1 MASAFS
7 GLAPPLR
14 RLLAERGFHEPT
26 GPQAAAFPHI
36 LAGEDTLLIAPT
48 GTGKTEAA
56 LLPALHRIIVEK
68 PQPVFLLYITPLRA
82 LNRDLEERVS
92 WWASRLDVAVA
103 VRHGDTAARERSKQT
118 ARPPHVLFTTPETF
132 QILLNARVL
141 SRSLLLVRMVV
152 VDEVH
157 EMAESKRGTQLFL
170 GLSRLRRMGAEF
182 QVVGLSATVGDPEG
196 VAALLAEPG
205 KRVKV
210 VEAPVTK
217 EMELELLF
225 PEPGPDDVETAGRIY
240 AVPEV
245 VARLREISKRI
256 GGKTTLVFTNTRPT
270 AEALGSRFRLLEP
283 ETPIMVHHGSLS
295 YGSRF
300 MAEQKL
306 KSGELRAVICTS
318 SLELGIDVGRVE
330 QVIQYGSP
338 RQATRLVQ
346 RVGRS
351 GHTAG
356 GISRGVVIAQ
366 NGEDGLESLVI
377 ARRAREEGP
386 EPPEIPQ
393 RPYDV
398 LMHGL
403 AGMLVSRPRW
413 RVEEALE
420 IARGAEPYRDLA
432 REELL
437 RVLKF
442 METLELARVQM
453 DGEAFSRHGRRE
465 RLFHYFYEN
474 LSMIPET
481 KQYLVVNQE
490 DGLPVGI
497 LDEEFMTENGTPG
510 TKFVMAGSCWRIL
523 AVTEPRVAV
532 VPDDDPTGAIPSWV
546 GEEIPVPC
554 EVAQEVGA
562 VRRRLAGGAGAE
574 DLAKEYPAGPAVIRK
589 CLAESRAHMAVAP
602 LPTDRILLLER
613 WQDFTVLHAPF
624 GTRINRTLARFLAE
638 EMAARGS
645 PAAASEDPYRVV
657 LRTPGGPEAVL
668 DILRPPG
675 TDRAGVRKRL
685 EGTVRTSIVKSKYFR
700 RRFAQVAKRMGAVA
714 SGVDLSTAEIE
725 RLVPLL
731 SDTPVFDEAF
741 RETVG
746 RDLDLGRAVDVLA
759 RLASGD
765 LGLKT
770 VESEEPTPLARIAL
784 ESPKLEAVG
793 RRKGFLITA
802 LRGRLLSEPLAFV
815 CLRCGHGEEGTLRER
830 KEPECPKCKGPLAPV
845 AGGLEEA
852 LELARKKARGVVEAA
867 RLVETHG
874 LAGAMVVAS
883 RVDRADRAAV
893 LDRGRGSMDDLLDA
907 ILEAERKSLLRRFG
921 GQRVR

>member
-1 MASAFS
+1 MTSAFAA
-7 GLAPPLR
+7 LAPPLR
-14 RLLAERGFHEPT
+14 RLLAERGFREPT
-26 GPQAAAFPHI
+26 EPQAATLPDI
-36 LAGEDTLLIAPT
+36 LAGKDLLLIAPT

-56 LLPALHRIIVEK
+56 LLPALHRILVEK
-68 PQPVFLLYITPLRA
+68 PPPIFLLYITPLRA

-103 VRHGDTAARERSKQT
+103 VRHGDTPARERSKQT

-141 SRSLLLVRMVV
+141 GKSLLGVRMVV

-157 EMAESKRGTQLFL
+157 EMAESKRGTQLWL

-182 QVVGLSATVGDPEG
+182 QVVGLSATVGNPG
-196 VAALLAEPG
+196 AVAALLAGPG
-205 KRVKV
+205 RPVGV
-210 VEAPVTK
+210 VEAQVAK
-217 EMELELLF
+217 GMELELLF
-225 PEPGPDDVETAGRIY
+225 PEPGPRDMEAAGRIY

-245 VARLREISKRI
+245 AARLREVSERI
-256 GGKTTLVFTNTRPT
+256 AGRTTLVFTNTRPT
-270 AEALGSRFRLLEP
+270 AESLGSRFRLLEP
-283 ETPIMVHHGSLS
+283 ETPVMVHHGSLS
-295 YGSRF
+295 YASRF
-300 MAEQKL
+300 AAEQKL
-306 KSGELRAVICTS
+306 KSGELKAVICTS

-356 GISRGVVIAQ
+356 GTPRGVVIAQ

-386 EPPEIPQ
+386 EPPEVPGK
-393 RPYDV
+393 PYDV
-398 LMHGL
+398 LMHAL
-403 AGMLVSRPRW
+403 AGMLVHRPRW

-420 IARGAEPYRDLA
+420 IARGAAPYRDLA
-432 REELL
+432 REEML

-442 METLELARVQM
+442 METLDLARVPP
-453 DGEAFSRHGRRE
+453 DGGSFGRHGRRE

-497 LDEEFMTENGTPG
+497 LDEEFMTENGMPG

-546 GEEIPVPC
+546 GEEIPVPF

-562 VRRRLAGGAGAE
+562 VRRRLAEGAGAE
-574 DLAKEYPAGPAVIRK
+574 DLAKEYPAAPAAIRK
-589 CLAESRAHMAVAP
+589 CLAESRAHLAAAP
-602 LPTDRILLLER
+602 PPTDRSFLLER
-613 WQDFTVLHAPF
+613 WQDFTVLHSPC
-624 GTRINRTLARFLAE
+624 GTRVNRTLARFLAE
-638 EMAARGS
+638 ELAARGS

-657 LRTPGGPEAVL
+657 LKTPGEPQAVL
-668 DILRPPG
+668 GILRPPG

-685 EGTVRTSIVKSKYFR
+685 EETVRASIVKSKYFR
-700 RRFAQVAKRMGAVA
+700 RRFAQVAKRMGAIA
-714 SGVDLSTAEIE
+714 PGVDLSTAEIE
-725 RLVPLL
+725 RLIPLL

-746 RDLDLGRAVDVLA
+746 RDLDMDRAVDVLT

-770 VESEEPTPLARIAL
+770 VGSAEPTPLARIAL

-815 CLRCGHGEEGTLRER
+815 CPRCGHGEEGTLRER
-830 KEPECPKCKGPLAPV
+830 REFDCPKCRGPLAPV

-852 LELARKKARGVVEAA
+852 LEAARKKEKWMLEAA
-867 RLVETHG
+867 RLVEKHG
-874 LAGAMVVAS
+874 KAGAMVVAS
-883 RVDRADRAAV
+883 RVDRADREAV
-893 LDRGRGSMDDLLDA
+893 LEKGARSMDDLLEA
-907 ILEAERKSLLRRFG
+907 ILEGERRSLLRRFG
-921 GQRVR
+921 GRR

>member
-1 MASAFS
+1 MASTFAA
-7 GLAPPLR
+7 LAPPLR
-14 RLLAERGFHEPT
+14 RLLQERGFQVPT
-26 GPQAAAFPHI
+26 GPQESAIPAI
-36 LAGEDTLLIAPT
+36 LAGRDLLLIAPT

-56 LLPALHRIIVEK
+56 LLPALHRILVER
-68 PQPVFLLYITPLRA
+68 PPPLFLLCITPLRA
-82 LNRDLEERVS
+82 LNRDMEERVS
-92 WWASRLDVAVA
+92 WWASRLDVSVA
-103 VRHGDTAARERSKQT
+103 VRHGDTPARERSKQA

-141 SRSLLLVRMVV
+141 GKALLKVRMVV

-182 QVVGLSATVGDPEG
+182 QVVGLSATVGDPG
-196 VAALLAEPG
+196 RVAALLGEPG
-205 KRVKV
+205 RPVEV
-210 VEAPVTK
+210 VEAQVPK
-217 EMELELLF
+217 AMELELLF
-225 PEPGPDDVETAGRIY
+225 PEAGPGDAEAAGRIY

-245 VARLREISKRI
+245 AARLREVSKRI
-256 GGKTTLVFTNTRPT
+256 RGKTALVFTNTRPT
-270 AEALGSRFRLLEP
+270 AESLGSRFRLLEP

-295 YGSRF
+295 YASRF
-300 MAEQKL
+300 AAERKL

-318 SLELGIDVGRVE
+318 SLELGIDVGQVE

-356 GISRGVVIAQ
+356 GTPRGVVIAQ

-377 ARRAREEGP
+377 ARRARREGP
-386 EPPEIPQ
+386 EPPEIP
-393 RPYDV
+393 RSPSDV
-398 LMHGL
+398 LMHSL
-403 AGMLVSRPRW
+403 AGMLVHRPRW
-413 RVEEALE
+413 RTEDALAV
-420 IARGAEPYRDLA
+420 ARGAEPYRDLS

-437 RVLKF
+437 RVLRH
-442 METLELARVQM
+442 METLDLARVQS

-465 RLFHYFYEN
+465 RLFSYFYEN

-481 KQYLVVNQE
+481 KQCLVVNQE

-523 AVTEPRVAV
+523 AVTEPRVEV

-546 GEEIPVPC
+546 GEEIPVPY

-562 VRRRLAGGAGAE
+562 VRRRFSEGAGAE
-574 DLAKEYPAGPAVIRK
+574 EFAREYPAGPDAIRK
-589 CLAESRAHMAVAP
+589 CLAESRAHLEVAA
-602 LPTDRILLLER
+602 LPTDRALLLER
-613 WQDFTVLHAPF
+613 WQDFTVLHSPC
-624 GTRINRTLARFLAE
+624 GTRVNRTLARFLAE
-638 EMAARGS
+638 ELADRGS
-645 PAAASEDPYRVV
+645 PAAASEDAYRVV
-657 LRTPGGPEAVL
+657 LKTPGGPETLLEVL
-668 DILRPPG
+668 RSSSRN
-675 TDRAGVRKRL
+675 RADVRRQL
-685 EGTVRTSIVKSKYFR
+685 EETVRTSIVKSKYFR

-714 SGVDLSTAEIE
+714 PGADLSTAEIE
-725 RLVPLL
+725 RLIPLL

-746 RDLDLGRAVDVLA
+746 RDLDLDRTVDVLT

-770 VESEEPTPLARIAL
+770 VESAEPTPLARIAL

-802 LRGRLLSEPLAFV
+802 LRGRLLSEPRVFV
-815 CLRCGHGEEGTLRER
+815 CPGCGHGEEGTLREKR
-830 KEPECPKCKGPLAPV
+830 EFDCPKCKGPLAPT

-852 LELARKKARGVVEAA
+852 LEAARKKEREILEAA
-867 RLVETHG
+867 RLAEKHG

-893 LDRGRGSMDDLLDA
+893 LERGARSMDDLLEA
-907 ILEAERKSLLRRFG
+907 ILEAERKSLLRRFES
-921 GQRVR
+921 RR